1 MTFLQSSVT
10 DAVDFPQAIYAQSL
24 RELSNQTARRLIFTV
39 TALYL
44 LFHIIVTA
52 RWPLTMSGTTWLV
65 TLVVVGSGLCSFGL
79 LARYRRLALLLWLS
93 GLAAAITLAF
103 LLFHRPEIAFFYTLL
118 PLLAM
123 ATVEWLGVSWV
134 ALLIALLL
142 SWLAGR
148 GALPTGYGV
157 AILLGSA
164 ISGLISWIS
173 AQSITTALAWTFA
186 GFAQAQANTDE
197 ARQHRAQLARLVK
210 ELDQAYYQL
219 ERSNAALVAARQAAE
234 DAEQFKTE
242 FVTNVSHELRTPL
255 NLIVGYSELMMTSPE
270 SYAGVPLPGA
280 YRVDLNAVHHS
291 AQHLLALVDDILDLA
306 RIEVGRLALSREEVA
321 IDWLIN
327 DTVELVRDYVTA
339 KGLTFQVTIDDE
351 LPTAWIDRLRIRQV
365 LLNLFVN
372 AARHTEQ
379 GFVHVSATAQVTDLV
394 GDQQPIT
401 HTGQSP
407 AQPIEILIRV
417 QDSGRGIPKQDLQK
431 IFMEFRTTDEPLS
444 QWHSGAGLG
453 LPISK
458 KFVELHQGRMGV
470 ESIYGEGATF
480 WFTLPTT
487 ATVPTRQPATSPARY
502 RPLVDL
508 STAERIVIVVHPD
521 VAVTNLIK
529 RYLTGYQMIAVTD
542 QEAGV
547 AKGLALANEVKAL
560 ALITSQPVDQ
570 AALPDHAANLLLIHC
585 ALPDTRQVV
594 SQLGV
599 DKVLIKPVGRQELL
613 AAVDALA
620 LPLNRIL
627 IVDDDP
633 EVVRLFRRILRA
645 RVPVQNCLEAYNG
658 REALSLL
665 RQEKPDLVL
674 LDLMMPEVDGR
685 ALLVQMAADP
695 LLAEIPVIL
704 ISARGQ
710 DQANLH
716 VAGPVQVLR
725 PAGQELGEL
734 IQQLTLLLDGLT
746 VGWQQSVTNTA
757 PTSATVPAD
766 APASVDTPPRPTNA
780 PTAAH

>member
-1 MTFLQSSVT
+1 MTFLQSTTTGNMDS
-10 DAVDFPQAIYAQSL
+10 PQAAYAQSL
-24 RELSNQTARRLIFTV
+24 RELSDQMVRRLIITV

-52 RWPLTMSGTTWLV
+52 RWPSTLGGITWLV
-65 TLVVVGSGLCSFGL
+65 TLIVAGSGLSSYAL
-79 LARYRRLALLLWLS
+79 LGRHRQRAFLLWLS
-93 GLAAAITLAF
+93 GLAMAITLAL
-103 LLFHRPEIAFFYTLL
+103 LLFQRAEVAFFFVLL

-123 ATVEWLGVSWV
+123 ATGGWLG
-134 ALLIALLL
+134 ALGAGAIVGLLL
-142 SWLAGR
+142 AWLTTN
-148 GALPTGYGV
+148 GALPAGYGV
-157 AILLGSA
+157 AILLGCA
-164 ISGLISWIS
+164 ITALISWVS
-173 AQSITTALAWTFA
+173 AQSLTTALAWTSA
-186 GFAQAQANTDE
+186 GFAQAQANTEE

-219 ERSNAALVAARQAAE
+219 ERSNAALVAARHTAE

-270 SYAGVPLPGA
+270 SYADVPLPGP

-306 RIEVGRLALSREEVA
+306 RIEVGRLALAREEVA
-321 IDWLIN
+321 VDWLID
-327 DTVELVRDYVTA
+327 DTVRLVRDYVTA
-339 KGLTFQVTIDDE
+339 KGLDLQVTLEPD
-351 LPTAWIDRLRIRQV
+351 LPAAWIDRLRIRQV
-365 LLNLFVN
+365 LLNLLVN
-372 AARHTEQ
+372 AARHTER
-379 GFVHVSATAQVTDLV
+379 GFVRISASLQVVDLNPSQPTTA
-394 GDQQPIT
+394 INSRFM
-401 HTGQSP
+401 SP
-407 AQPIEILIRV
+407 VPEILIRV
-417 QDSGRGIPKQDLQK
+417 QDSGRGISKQDLQK
-431 IFMEFRTTDEPLS
+431 IFTEFSTTEEPFS

-470 ESIYGEGATF
+470 ESTYGEGASF
-480 WFTLPTT
+480 WFTLPSVTT
-487 ATVPTRQPATSPARY
+487 TPIDQSATRPTRY
-502 RPLVDL
+502 HPLVRL
-508 STAERIVIVVHPD
+508 NAVERIVIVVHPD
-521 VAVTNLIK
+521 LAVTNLLK
-529 RYLTGYQMIAVTD
+529 RYLTGYQLIAVSD
-542 QEAGV
+542 QEHGV
-547 AKGLALANEVKAL
+547 AQGLALANEVKAL
-560 ALITSQPVDQ
+560 ALITSAAVDQ
-570 AALPDHAANLLLIHC
+570 ATLPDHAANLLIIQC

-599 DKVLIKPVGRQELL
+599 DNILIKPVGRQELL

-658 REALSLL
+658 REALTLL

-685 ALLVQMAADP
+685 TLLAQMAADP
-695 LLAEIPVIL
+695 TLAAIPVIL

-716 VAGPVQVLR
+716 VAGPIQLLR
-725 PAGQELGEL
+725 PAGQELGAI
-734 IQQLTLLLDGLT
+734 IQLLTLLLDGLT
-746 VGWQQSVTNTA
+746 AGWQGLTPTA
-757 PTSATVPAD
+757 PMPATTPAVSPVSA
-766 APASVDTPPRPTNA
+766 DTPPRPATA
-780 PTAAH
+780 PTAAR